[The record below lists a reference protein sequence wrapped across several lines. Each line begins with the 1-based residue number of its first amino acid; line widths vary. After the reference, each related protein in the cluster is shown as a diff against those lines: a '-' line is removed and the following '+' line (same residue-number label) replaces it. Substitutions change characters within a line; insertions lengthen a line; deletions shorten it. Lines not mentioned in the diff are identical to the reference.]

1 MRVKGVDSDPLL
13 AQPPQRWPARHGRRG
28 LSPPATNTGCP
39 WLDGVLPL
47 TSHCR
52 APCPVMSRAERTRV
66 TGTRPE
72 TDSICARELPGRPA
86 LTAPSTATTS
96 TSARVAACLPLNLP
110 GTPPF
115 LVCRSCLTGEAVF
128 SWARA
133 TRSPRR
139 QPRPPPVANGA
150 AGLVLTEVPAAG
162 GACDGT
168 CRLFFPC
175 LSVFI
180 NDLKHVDVQLH
191 SQKNVN

>member
-28 LSPPATNTGCP
+28 LSPPATNTAFPGAAAHFTLQSTVASDVTSGAHPRDRYPPRDRLHLCP
-39 WLDGVLPL
+39 GAP
-47 TSHCR
+47 R
-52 APCPVMSRAERTRV
+52 AAC
-66 TGTRPE
+66 
-72 TDSICARELPGRPA
+72 TDC
-86 LTAPSTATTS
+86 APSTATTS

-191 SQKNVN
+191 SQKM

>member
-86 LTAPSTATTS
+86 LTVLRAQPPPRLLPAWP
-96 TSARVAACLPLNLP
+96 RACL
-110 GTPPF
+110 
-115 LVCRSCLTGEAVF
+115 
-128 SWARA
+128 
-133 TRSPRR
+133 
-139 QPRPPPVANGA
+139 
-150 AGLVLTEVPAAG
+150 
-162 GACDGT
+162 
-168 CRLFFPC
+168 
-175 LSVFI
+175 
-180 NDLKHVDVQLH
+180 
-191 SQKNVN
+191 